1 MRHLD
6 SAFLLLTALLVLATG
21 RQVAAEPFP
30 EDSPEHQA
38 LLLASPYLGDEA
50 FAIRQDYWRGKV
62 TTRTGR
68 AVKLQ
73 FFKGNHYRLFFGA
86 APTELPPGSKLHLHI
101 YGENNEEVAR
111 AEGEPGAAAV
121 ALEFDNKLQTG
132 LYLVL
137 MRIEAPPGPLAEA
150 EVRSVMFYG
159 WK

>member
-1 MRHLD
+1 MRRLA
-6 SAFLLLTALLVLATG
+6 SVSLLLYGFLVLAPG
-21 RQVAAEPFP
+21 MRLAAEPFQK
-30 EDSPEHQA
+30 DSPEHQA

-50 FAIRQDYWRGKV
+50 FAIRQDYWRGKI
-62 TTRTGR
+62 TTQTGR

-86 APTELPPGSKLHLHI
+86 APIELPPGSKLHLHI
-101 YGENNEEVAR
+101 YGENNEEVAQ
-111 AEGEPGAAAV
+111 ATGEPGAAAV
-121 ALEFDNKLQTG
+121 ALEFDNTLQTG